1 MRYKDFKYDISGAL
15 WSSPAKTEAVYSRVD
30 TPLGEVTLL
39 RGPSSTRTPVALA
52 DAWEDWVVTLTGVAE
67 VKVRDLGVPLYA
79 GRKRLESG
87 AEGELNGTEFS
98 IRTHSS
104 LRRSARIIAFDGLG
118 ITFTVRRLKIYVH
131 EGDNCVATAVAGDW
145 DIVTPSAAGIMS
157 ICLFVWADMAYF
169 LRTPFFRIL

>member
-15 WSSPAKTEAVYSRVD
+15 WSSPAKTEAVYSRVE

-39 RGPSSTRTPVALA
+39 RGPSSTRTPIAVA
-52 DAWEDWVVTLTGVAE
+52 DGWEDWIVTLSGVSEA
-67 VKVRDLGVPLYA
+67 KVAGLGAPLYV
-79 GRKRLESG
+79 GRKRLEFG
-87 AEGELNGTEFS
+87 VEGELNGAEFS

-104 LRRSARIIAFDGLG
+104 LRRSARIVSFDGLG
-118 ITFTVRRLKIYVH
+118 ITFTVRGLKVFVH

-145 DIVTPSAAGIMS
+145 DIVTPSAAGIIS

-169 LRTPFFRIL
+169 LRTPFFRRL